1 VVPTLSQRYVAAL
14 AQLSQFICVQGDK
27 TTLTHVLS
35 GVQVSPHGESETAGE
50 TSFLHLDFGGGRSV
64 QVHASLYLELM
75 LAEDAAHQ
83 MHAASEGS
91 GEIHRRAKEKHEHL
105 AKEYGLE
112 S

>member
-50 TSFLHLDFGGGRSV
+50 TSFLPLDFGGGRSV

-83 MHAASEGS
+83 MHAAGEGS